1 MTSTLLISHT
11 PLHSQGNKQN
21 SSDYRPVSLT
31 FIVSKLLKQMI
42 NSNIV
47 QHLEAYHLL
56 SDHQYGF
63 CCSRLC
69 ETLLITLLHD
79 LCHCYDRNR
88 LKHSILCHTNSFYTN
103 WNGMAFGKRWK
114 TGSPHF
120 WIVGTGCCSWW
131 CVLSQMSCAC
141 PVGCSSGHGPWS
153 KFKLF

>member
-88 LKHSILCHTNSFYTN
+88 LKHSILCHTNSFNAN

-114 TGSPHF
+114 TGSPHV
-120 WIVGTGCCSWW
+120 WIVGHR
-131 CVLSQMSCAC
+131 VLFLMVCTLLNALHMPC
-141 PVGCSSGHGPWS
+141 WVFLRAWS
-153 KFKLF
+153 FKLF